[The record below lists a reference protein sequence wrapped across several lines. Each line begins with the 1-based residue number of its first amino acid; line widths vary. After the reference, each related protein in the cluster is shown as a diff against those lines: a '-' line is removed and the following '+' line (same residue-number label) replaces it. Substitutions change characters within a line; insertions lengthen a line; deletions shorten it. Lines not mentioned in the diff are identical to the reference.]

1 MDKELKNI
9 LKMAIGTLAVII
21 AIAWIGSDVK
31 TYMGLIVGGVVSII
45 NFLLS
50 YRDAASI
57 VRGGDVKRIKIS
69 GYILRYMILILSLTV
84 MINISQKSFFG
95 AIAGVLLIRVV
106 IYFREIYKVL
116 KTFINKNKF

>member
-21 AIAWIGSDVK
+21 VIAWIGSDIK
-31 TYMGLIVGGVVSII
+31 TYMGLIVGGAVSII

-57 VRGGDVKRIKIS
+57 VKGGDVKRIKIS
-69 GYILRYMILILSLTV
+69 GYILRYMILILSLTI

>member
-21 AIAWIGSDVK
+21 AIAWIGSDIK

-116 KTFINKNKF
+116 KTFINKSKF